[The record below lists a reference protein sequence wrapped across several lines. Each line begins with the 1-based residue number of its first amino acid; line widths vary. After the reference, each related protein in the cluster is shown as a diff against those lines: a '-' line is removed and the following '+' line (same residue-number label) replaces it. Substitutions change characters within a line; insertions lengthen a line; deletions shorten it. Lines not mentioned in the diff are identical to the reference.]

1 MHRISKINL
10 LKFFTIS
17 ILSILIFF
25 SFRVGLIYEKTLSNF
40 ISFIIILTILWG
52 VIFFKKKKFIKI
64 LFFNLFIIVVL
75 NFFLTPIFNKITFD
89 IPSRQPNY
97 KIEKEYNTKF
107 FEGMLSGKHLIS
119 ADEKGY
125 RIASFSKGSKVTE
138 KIDYEQKDEEILRIF
153 SIGASTTEGGSID
166 DYKTWSSLL
175 GKSIS
180 NSTEKKVE
188 IINAGMAGLRS
199 IHHYFSFQRIKK
211 YNPDIV
217 IFLTGIND
225 WNHHIVNNHKE
236 YLVPWLEIKFSFENS
251 MLHKIFR
258 NINKQIK
265 RKILIQSK
273 PKGDTVEFISAEL
286 DNEAYLSPQIDSL
299 NIRSKKK
306 IFYPESVSQEYFY
319 WMNKIFEDC
328 EKKKPICIFMDQ
340 PVAYQM
346 QITEKL
352 KKRLWMTPPNQK
364 YTLSLKNLNNISELY
379 NSWLKKETS
388 KRNLNFSM
396 LSNSFEPNTKYFF
409 DDCHFTERGS
419 EKVAEVLANYINLN
433 FEDLLIR

>member
-1 MHRISKINL
+1 M
-10 LKFFTIS
+10 
-17 ILSILIFF
+17 
-25 SFRVGLIYEKTLSNF
+25 E
-40 ISFIIILTILWG
+40 
-52 VIFFKKKKFIKI
+52 
-64 LFFNLFIIVVL
+64 
-75 NFFLTPIFNKITFD
+75 
-89 IPSRQPNY
+89 
-97 KIEKEYNTKF
+97 
-107 FEGMLSGKHLIS
+107 
-119 ADEKGY
+119 
-125 RIASFSKGSKVTE
+125 
-138 KIDYEQKDEEILRIF
+138 
-153 SIGASTTEGGSID
+153 
-166 DYKTWSSLL
+166 
-175 GKSIS
+175 
-180 NSTEKKVE
+180 
-188 IINAGMAGLRS
+188 
-199 IHHYFSFQRIKK
+199 
-211 YNPDIV
+211 
-217 IFLTGIND
+217 
-225 WNHHIVNNHKE
+225 
-236 YLVPWLEIKFSFENS
+236 
-251 MLHKIFR
+251 
-258 NINKQIK
+258 IK

-396 LSNSFEPNTKYFF
+396 LSNSF
-409 DDCHFTERGS
+409 DQ
-419 EKVAEVLANYINLN
+419 
-433 FEDLLIR
+433 